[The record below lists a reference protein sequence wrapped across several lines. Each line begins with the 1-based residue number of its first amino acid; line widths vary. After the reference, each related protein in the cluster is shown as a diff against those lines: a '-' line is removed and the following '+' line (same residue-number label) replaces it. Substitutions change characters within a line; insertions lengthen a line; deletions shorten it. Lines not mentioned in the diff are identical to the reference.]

1 MRRKKRAIQMQF
13 VDATAPDDADPTP
26 VIDTDALISSLERL
40 GSRLIT
46 TGAVA
51 VIGVMVVKTAA
62 DIVEHKLT

>member
-26 VIDTDALISSLERL
+26 VIDTDAVISALERM
-40 GSRLIT
+40 STRLIT

-51 VIGVMVVKTAA
+51 VVGVIVVKTAA
-62 DIVEHKLT
+62 EIVEQKLT